1 MMCCFIA
8 EPRAGEGLG
17 HMLGH
22 AGACWGMLGQGW
34 GRAGAYAGEC
44 WGMLGHVERGWL
56 GAAGGGRL
64 VCGAGIARC
73 RG

>member
-1 MMCCFIA
+1 MCCFIA

-22 AGACWGMLGQGW
+22 AGAGLGQGW
-34 GRAGAYAGEC
+34 GRAGAC